1 VTIFINVKDIIRKIL
16 KESFDDDLSWIRNT
30 EIPKDVMNFFIPGK
44 QYNMEILHNPQ
55 RSLDSYITFE
65 GYKSGGTGGPYDD
78 GRGSL
83 LFDKTYIPYSY
94 SPLYIETR
102 LGELG
107 LTLYD
112 LEFRK

>member
-1 VTIFINVKDIIRKIL
+1 MKDIIRKIL
-16 KESFDDDLSWIRNT
+16 KESFDDGLSWIRDT

-44 QYNMEILHNPQ
+44 EYNMEILHNGDI
-55 RSLDSYITFE
+55 LDSYITFE

-83 LFDKTYIPYSY
+83 LFDKNDIPYSY

-107 LTLYD
+107 LSLYD